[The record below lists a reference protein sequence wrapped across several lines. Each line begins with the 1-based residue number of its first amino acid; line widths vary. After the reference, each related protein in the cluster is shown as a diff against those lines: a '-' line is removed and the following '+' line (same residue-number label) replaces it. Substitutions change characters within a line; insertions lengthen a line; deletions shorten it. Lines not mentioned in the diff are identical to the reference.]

1 MEVTRKRSNS
11 TSNSISAK
19 RNKLSSELDGGY
31 WKRPA
36 TRRKVALGNRFQQET
51 RGKEPPA
58 ENSLIVH
65 PTFNVGLP
73 VVFGQQQE
81 VEQQTVI
88 DEEELEQ
95 PFAALRRLG
104 VILNTENTV
113 LQADEVEEPSS
124 PPPSPVRRTPLQIRS
139 SGSIET
145 AVTRNL
151 PEEPSYVWNFVPSWE
166 TFRVGARILA
176 RTLTFPLS
184 VFNFLVDVA
193 PETRQRARQIEAA
206 QRELELLQIQQA
218 RPPSED
224 LSPLSSLPPSPSASV
239 TSPSDHTMAS
249 AGSGG
254 RGGSGGPGGSGNPL
268 NNTPN
273 PPEDGESAMLRRM
286 QEMLDAQLA
295 RLRTE
300 FAQAN
305 NPLDPVARDNALAT
319 ERRNLEA
326 KMAAVDAER
335 GLIQQGRWEGPT
347 TPLAPTSIYVAPAS
361 VPTNPP
367 RQAQPRF
374 NPNDLPQILFG
385 EDVEE
390 WLAIMDH
397 VVGSF
402 GELIVCPHILPRCFA
417 PGDPIRDWY
426 LTKPAATHTY
436 VTTGDGCWERFKRVF
451 RARFKPDVGTLQ
463 FEADGYRKAPGETW
477 AAFGIKKLRLLQRA
491 YAGAED
497 ANIILKIKSTMDTE
511 VQRFCKE
518 KTDIDAFIGELMDF
532 DRTNSS
538 VIAGP
543 SSSRN
548 VFDRVDSPAR
558 SQTSPRGTSNR
569 HESGRY
575 EPRNQRADKGKGKA
589 TDTDDR
595 ISTIQR

>member
-11 TSNSISAK
+11 KSNSISAK
-19 RNKLSSELDGGY
+19 RNKLSSDLDGGY

-51 RGKEPPA
+51 REKEPPA
-58 ENSLIVH
+58 ENSLIVRR
-65 PTFNVGLP
+65 PTFDVGLP
-73 VVFGQQQE
+73 VIFGQRTQRHS
-81 VEQQTVI
+81 TPA
-88 DEEELEQ
+88 Q
-95 PFAALRRLG
+95 PYE
-104 VILNTENTV
+104 I
-113 LQADEVEEPSS
+113 EEPSS
-124 PPPSPVRRTPLQIRS
+124 PPPVHRSPLQIGS
-139 SGSIET
+139 STGT
-145 AVTRNL
+145 AVTSTRNL
-151 PEEPSYVWNFVPSWE
+151 PEEPSFAWNFVPSWE

-176 RTLTFPLS
+176 RTLTFPLA

-206 QRELELLQIQQA
+206 QRELELLQIQQS

-224 LSPLSSLPPSPSASV
+224 LSPLSSVPPSPSASV
-239 TSPSDHTMAS
+239 PLSSDSTMAS

-254 RGGSGGPGGSGNPL
+254 AGGRGGSGGAGNP
-268 NNTPN
+268 NTNTPI
-273 PPEDGESAMLRRM
+273 PPEDGESAVLRRM

-295 RLRTE
+295 RIRAE

-326 KMAAVDAER
+326 KMAALDAER

-361 VPTNPP
+361 VSTNPP

-390 WLAIMDH
+390 WLSIMDH
-397 VVGSF
+397 VVSSF
-402 GELIVCPHILPRCFA
+402 GELIVCPHILPRCFVQ
-417 PGDPIRDWY
+417 GDPIRDWY

-451 RARFKPDVGTLQ
+451 RSRFKPDVGTLQ

-511 VQRFCKE
+511 VQRFNLQGK
-518 KTDIDAFIGELMDF
+518 
-532 DRTNSS
+532 DRHRC
-538 VIAGP
+538 V
-543 SSSRN
+543 
-548 VFDRVDSPAR
+548 
-558 SQTSPRGTSNR
+558 
-569 HESGRY
+569 HW
-575 EPRNQRADKGKGKA
+575 
-589 TDTDDR
+589 
-595 ISTIQR
+595 